1 MPTAPRRWRDW
12 APEGHG
18 FDRCAVLLKAMALR
32 EAELSVA
39 TSLADVAAATQRLRD
54 MLPDWLE
61 EAERDTIELALA
73 EAMTNIVRHGYGGDT
88 AEKMRVRVLERP
100 GALEIDVWDKGKPIP
115 PGKLESTDVTTSF
128 SFDPTHLDSLP
139 EGGMGLAL
147 IKSAF
152 DDLRYTSRG
161 GVNRLHLVRRI

>member
-1 MPTAPRRWRDW
+1 
-12 APEGHG
+12 
-18 FDRCAVLLKAMALR
+18 MALR

-39 TSLADVAAATQRLRD
+39 TRLADVAAATQQLRG

-61 EAERDTIELALA
+61 ERERDAIELALA
-73 EAMTNIVRHGYGGDT
+73 EVLTNVVRHGYGGDA

-100 GALEIDVWDKGKPIP
+100 GALEIDVWDRGRPIP

-128 SFDPTHLDSLP
+128 SFDPTNLAELP
-139 EGGMGLAL
+139 ESGMGLAL

-152 DDLRYTSRG
+152 DDVRYASRD
-161 GVNRLHLVRRI
+161 GVNRLHLVRRL